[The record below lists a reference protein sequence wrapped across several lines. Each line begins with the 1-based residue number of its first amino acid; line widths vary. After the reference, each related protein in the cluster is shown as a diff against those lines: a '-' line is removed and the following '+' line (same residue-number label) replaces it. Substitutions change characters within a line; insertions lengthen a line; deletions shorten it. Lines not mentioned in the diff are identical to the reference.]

1 MSVIEIINKL
11 YNTST
16 ATREELNY
24 LLDNLTKKDK
34 EYLIEI
40 VNTVV
45 LGNQIIK
52 QIDIGLV
59 LSKY

>member
-34 EYLIEI
+34 EYLIEKS
-40 VNTVV
+40 
-45 LGNQIIK
+45 QK
-52 QIDIGLV
+52 
-59 LSKY
+59 